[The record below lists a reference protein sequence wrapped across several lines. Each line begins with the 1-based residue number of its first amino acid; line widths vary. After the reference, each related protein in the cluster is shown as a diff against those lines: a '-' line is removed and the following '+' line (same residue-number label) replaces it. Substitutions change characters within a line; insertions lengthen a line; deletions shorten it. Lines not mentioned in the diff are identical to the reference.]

1 MTYMHPD
8 DRFKIL
14 ETEAKLLPDQIKA
27 KKVNDL
33 ENFIEAERKKYKK
46 TDEIDDLINNYNLR
60 S

>member
-1 MTYMHPD
+1 MQPD
-8 DRFKIL
+8 NNFKIL

-33 ENFIEAERKKYKK
+33 DNFIEAERKKYKI
-46 TDEIDDLINNYNLR
+46 TDEIEDLINNYHKR

>member
-1 MTYMHPD
+1 MTYMPD
-8 DRFKIL
+8 NRFKIL

-33 ENFIEAERKKYKK
+33 DNFIEVERKKYKI
-46 TDEIDDLINNYNLR
+46 TDEIDDLINNYNIR

>member
-1 MTYMHPD
+1 MQPD

-33 ENFIEAERKKYKK
+33 DNFIEAERKKYKK
-46 TDEIDDLINNYNLR
+46 TDEMEDLINNYNIR